1 MMKNGVI
8 GDLDWNI
15 GSLEWQVEITML
27 LVIGNAQGKREL
39 WRRMMFTRI

>member
-15 GSLEWQVEITML
+15 GSLEWQVEITIL
-27 LVIGNAQGKREL
+27 LVIGNEKEIMEIFNL
-39 WRRMMFTRI
+39 E